1 MPITL
6 RAATRD
12 DARAL
17 AQIIDIAGEG
27 LPGYL
32 WAGMAGPGEA
42 PRDVGMARAARDAGG
57 FSWRNAHLAEVDG
70 QVAGGLISYRLG
82 TDPEPLDDLPPML
95 RPLQALE
102 NRAPGSHYVNA
113 IATLAPF
120 RGRGVGRALMAQ
132 AAALGAEA
140 PELSLIVSSGNA
152 PALRLHARLGYG
164 ERAREP
170 MVGNGW
176 RATGSHWVLMV
187 RPVGLRLAP
196 NP

>member
-6 RAATRD
+6 RAASRE
-12 DARAL
+12 DARDL
-17 AQIIDIAGEG
+17 ARIIDIAGEG
-27 LPGYL
+27 LPGHL
-32 WAGMAGPGEA
+32 WARMAGPGET
-42 PRDVGMARAARDAGG
+42 PLDVGTARAARDMGG

-70 QVAGGLISYRLG
+70 QVAGGMISYRLG
-82 TDPEPLDDLPPML
+82 QDPEPLDDLPPL
-95 RPLQALE
+95 FRPLQALE
-102 NRAPGSHYVNA
+102 NRAPGSHYINA

-132 AAALGAEA
+132 AAALGVDA

-152 PALRLHARLGYG
+152 PARRLYARLGYS

-170 MVGNGW
+170 MVGTGW

-187 RPVGLRLAP
+187 RPMIH
-196 NP
+196 